1 MEPEIHPGSSPRGLE
16 WNGGL
21 PAATDPNTTALVLQ
35 TLSLLSATIYT
46 QKSNT
51 E

>member
-1 MEPEIHPGSSPRGLE
+1 MEPEIHPGSSPHGPE

-21 PAATDPNTTALVLQ
+21 PAATDPNTTVLALQ
-35 TLSLLSATIYT
+35 SLSHLSATIYT
-46 QKSNT
+46 QKSNA